1 MHRTTVKTSILA
13 LSAALCFSAAVQ
25 AASPA
30 PAEPAPLSELV
41 RHVDIPYE
49 SFTLANGL
57 RVLVH
62 TDRKAP
68 IVGVTLYY
76 RAGSKNEPRGST
88 GFAHLYE
95 HLFFGGSENVPNF
108 DVPLEAVGSTP
119 TNGSTWYDRT
129 NYVETVPTGALDL
142 ALFME
147 SDRMG
152 HLLGAVS
159 QDKLNKQRGV
169 VQNEKRQ
176 GDNQPLGLMRY
187 ALGDGLFPVGHPY
200 RHATIGSMADL
211 DAATLDD
218 VKRWFID
225 HYGPNN
231 VVLALAG
238 DIDLATAKP
247 IIERWFGNIPK
258 GKAIAPVTA
267 PVVTLPAPVRRE
279 MTDQVPD
286 LNLFRAWSGPGLQD
300 PDRWPLEVGMSVLG
314 GLSSSRLDNALVRT
328 NPIAVSVS
336 ANAETNEQMSILQ
349 ATMDV
354 KPGVPRAQAEAAFD
368 KVIADYLAQGP
379 NADEVRRAATRL
391 VVQQIDQLEQ
401 VGGFSGKGAQLAEG
415 LLYQGDPAIYRK
427 DLAAIA
433 ALTPERVHAAMKR
446 WLSRPVLAIAVTPG
460 ERTEKGEQLGGWA
473 DGAPDP
479 AAAAP
484 KPPAAAPVA
493 YTPGQR
499 REAPGVKPIK
509 DLELPPIE
517 HATLSNGI
525 KVSFVRRAAV
535 PKVLVN
541 LDFDAGYAAD
551 TAATQGTQSL
561 MLALLD
567 EGTDAAGG
575 SRTSIGIAEEQ
586 ERLGAS
592 IAADG
597 TLDFSAVRLSA
608 LTTNLA
614 PSLALMADVVRHPAF
629 APAEVARVK
638 AQRLAEIAENA
649 ASPVGMVRAVIGPI
663 AYGTAHPYGIPQTG
677 LGTVATV
684 AKLDPGQL
692 RAAHDKWFRPDL
704 ATISVVGD
712 TTLAQLVPLL
722 ESAFGS
728 WKAPAAPAPHKDLS
742 APVPAPRARIVVIDR
757 PNSPQSVIAAVRV
770 LPVRGGDSAYALD
783 LANGVLGGDF
793 LSRLNLDLR
802 EDKAW
807 SYGVSSQIGRPKG
820 PRMLTVIAPVQADK
834 TGASIAALIADMKAL
849 PATKGTGPEE
859 LARVTEGN
867 IRALPG
873 EFETNGQLLTGIV
886 NNRRL
891 GRPEDYYTQLASN
904 YRKVDAKAID
914 AAAAQYL
921 QPQGLVTV
929 VVGDRKAIDPQLKD
943 LGLPIEYMAVDKP
956 VGNGGE

>member
-1 MHRTTVKTSILA
+1 MTRSIRNISLLSLA
-13 LSAALCFSAAVQ
+13 IALCLSGPARATV
-25 AASPA
+25 PA
-30 PAEPAPLSELV
+30 PAPLAELV
-41 RHVDIPYE
+41 KQVDIPYE
-49 SFTLANGL
+49 SFTLPNGL

-68 IVGVTLYY
+68 IVGVTVYY
-76 RAGSKNEPRGST
+76 HVGSKNEPRGQT

-108 DVPLEAVGSTP
+108 DVPLIAAGSTA

-159 QDKLNKQRGV
+159 QDKLDKQRGV

-176 GDNQPLGLMRY
+176 GDNQPLGLLRY

-200 RHATIGSMADL
+200 RHTTIGSMADL

-218 VKRWFID
+218 VKRWFVD

-238 DIDLATAKP
+238 DIDMATARP
-247 IIERWFGNIPK
+247 IVERWFAAIPK
-258 GKAIAPVTA
+258 GKAVAPVKA
-267 PVVTLPAPVRRE
+267 PMVTLPAPVKRE

-286 LNLFRAWSGPGLQD
+286 LNLVRVWPGPGLND
-300 PDRWPLEVGMSVLG
+300 PDRWPLEVGLSVLG

-328 NPIAVSVS
+328 NPVAVSVS
-336 ANAETNEQMSILQ
+336 ANAETYEQMGILQ

-354 KPGVPRAQAEAAFD
+354 KPGVSRAQAEAAFD
-368 KVIADYLAQGP
+368 KVIADYLAAGP

-391 VVQQIDQLEQ
+391 IGQQIDSLEQ

-427 DLAAIA
+427 DLAEIA
-433 ALTPERVHAAMKR
+433 ALTPERVHAALTK
-446 WLSRPVLAIAVTPG
+446 WLLRPALSIAVTPG
-460 ERTEKGEQLGGWA
+460 ERTEKGETLGGWA

-479 AAAAP
+479 DAARP
-484 KPPAAAPVA
+484 KPVLPPVA
-493 YTPGQR
+493 YTPGPQR
-499 REAPGVKPIK
+499 ATPAVRPIK

-517 HATLSNGI
+517 HARLSNGI
-525 KVSFVRRAAV
+525 DVAFTRRSTV
-535 PKVLVN
+535 PKVLVS

-551 TAATQGTQSL
+551 TVATQGTQSL
-561 MLALLD
+561 MLALLN

-575 SRTSIGIAEEQ
+575 NRSSIQIAEEQ

-592 IAADG
+592 IATEG
-597 TLDFSAVRLSA
+597 TLDATSVRLSA

-614 PSLALMADVVRHPAF
+614 PSLALMADVARHPAF
-629 APAEVARVK
+629 APAEVERVK
-638 AQRLAEIAENA
+638 GQRLAEIAESA
-649 ASPVGMVRAVIGPI
+649 ASPVGIVRQVIGPI
-663 AYGTAHPYGIPQTG
+663 AYGTAHPYGIIQTG
-677 LGTVATV
+677 LGTAPIVAR
-684 AKLDPGQL
+684 LDPAAL
-692 RAAHDKWFRPDL
+692 RTEHQTWFRPDL

-712 TTLAQLVPLL
+712 TTLAQLMPLL
-722 ESAFGS
+722 EQAFGG
-728 WKAPAAPAPHKDLS
+728 WKAPATPAPRKDLS
-742 APVPAPRARIVVIDR
+742 APVPPPRERIVVIDR
-757 PNSPQSVIAAVRV
+757 PHSPQSVIAAVRV
-770 LPVRGGDSAYALD
+770 LPVTGGASQYALD
-783 LANGVLGGDF
+783 LANGVIGGDF

-802 EDKAW
+802 EEKGW
-807 SYGVSSQIGRPKG
+807 SYGVSSQIARPKG
-820 PRMLTVIAPVQADK
+820 QRLLTVVAPVQADK
-834 TGASIAALIADMKAL
+834 TGASIKAMIADMKGF
-849 PATKGTGPEE
+849 PAAKGTTPEE
-859 LARVTEGN
+859 LARVTEGQ

-873 EFETNGQLLTGIV
+873 QFETDAQLLTAIV

-891 GRPEDYYTQLASN
+891 GRPENYYTRLASQFRAVN
-904 YRKVDAKAID
+904 AKAID

-921 QPQGLVTV
+921 QPEGLVTV
-929 VVGDRKAIDPQLKD
+929 VVGDRKVIDPQLKD
-943 LGLPIEYMAVDKP
+943 LGLAVEYMSVDKP
-956 VGNGGE
+956 VGNN